1 MAFEEL
7 DARVIGSS
15 ITVRLDG
22 IAPGV
27 SARTPTEPRIPE
39 TAAAPL
45 AGSTTRPVPMASAA
59 TGGTVRPAA
68 GPPVEPVAQRVAETP
83 SVTMPQKKLR
93 SFFVMKPLNA
103 ERLRTVWAVGAIL
116 FVLLVAVDGVW
127 HGGWKA
133 LQGILP
139 APHVA
144 TKTVV
149 PAAVQ
154 AAPSHV
160 TQSEPAGIVAP
171 VSAVK
176 AQPTQVQSAAPT
188 AQSVPAPKVESAQV
202 STPAPAAAAVAPT
215 ASMTAIAVQPQP
227 VKTVSVDP
235 VPAAV
240 MASAAPVPPL
250 PAAALPIHRRVRSEE
265 APQREVR
272 VKHEEAPQEQNS
284 PILVGGQ
291 YSSKATD
298 SKGSDSK

>member
-1 MAFEEL
+1 M
-7 DARVIGSS
+7 
-15 ITVRLDG
+15 
-22 IAPGV
+22 
-27 SARTPTEPRIPE
+27 
-39 TAAAPL
+39 
-45 AGSTTRPVPMASAA
+45 
-59 TGGTVRPAA
+59 
-68 GPPVEPVAQRVAETP
+68 
-83 SVTMPQKKLR
+83 MPQKKSR

-127 HGGWKA
+127 HGGWKS

-144 TKTVV
+144 TQTMV
-149 PAAVQ
+149 PTAVQ

-160 TQSEPAGIVAP
+160 AQSQPASVVAP
-171 VSAVK
+171 ASVGQ

-188 AQSVPAPKVESAQV
+188 AQSVPAPMVVSAPV
-202 STPAPAAAAVAPT
+202 STAAPAAAAVVPT
-215 ASMTAIAVQPQP
+215 ASVTAIAVQPPP
-227 VKTVSVDP
+227 VKPVSVDP
-235 VPAAV
+235 VQAAV
-240 MASAAPVPPL
+240 MASATPVPPL
-250 PAAALPIHRRVRSEE
+250 PAAALPVHRRVRSEE